1 MRLPQSNF
9 HTGWLCVTPVTFK
22 LLGAIYGAP
31 YNPCWC
37 ATMELLLSLHS
48 DTTLTPFVKRSRKW
62 CIGTGEPGWMLLA
75 NFTMCFSTWELLTLE
90 PRVLGGKAVILAVCM
105 GGLESGTMGMNREPS
120 LESGTGLYDASI
132 TKPYLANQTTCCQF
146 VLGDRLETRV
156 IFKNTERVKYKYWLS
171 WL

>member
-1 MRLPQSNF
+1 M
-9 HTGWLCVTPVTFK
+9 
-22 LLGAIYGAP
+22 
-31 YNPCWC
+31 
-37 ATMELLLSLHS
+37 
-48 DTTLTPFVKRSRKW
+48 
-62 CIGTGEPGWMLLA
+62 
-75 NFTMCFSTWELLTLE
+75 
-90 PRVLGGKAVILAVCM
+90 ILAVCM
-105 GGLESGTMGMNREPS
+105 GGLESGTKWVNREPS